1 MADRRRPRMSRP
13 AAVTDLL
20 STVFQ
25 GTPAAQRLKE
35 GAIWQ
40 VWQTAV
46 GPQIAARA
54 RPAAI
59 RNGVLTVVVES
70 APWLQQLNFL
80 KPEIQ
85 SKLNAALGEQLVKDI
100 FLKAGTV
107 RNESTTTPTSRK
119 QKQRLLTP
127 DEEALIDQAT
137 AELNDQELRTTL
149 AGLFSRHLTSQEKPV
164 E

>member
-1 MADRRRPRMSRP
+1 MTRP

-25 GTPAAQRLKE
+25 GTPTAQRLKE
-35 GAIWQ
+35 GVIWQ
-40 VWQTAV
+40 VWQSVV
-46 GPQIAARA
+46 GPQIASRA
-54 RPAAI
+54 KPAAI
-59 RNGVLTVVVES
+59 RNGVLTVVVAS

-80 KPEIQ
+80 KSEIQ
-85 SKLNAALGEQLVKDI
+85 NKLNAALGEQLVKDI

-107 RNESTTTPTSRK
+107 RNESTPPPTPWEPAERP
-119 QKQRLLTP
+119 LTP
-127 DEEALIDQAT
+127 DEAALIAQST

-149 AGLFSRHLTSQEKPV
+149 AGLFSRHLSSQKEPA

>member
-20 STVFQ
+20 ATVFQ

-80 KPEIQ
+80 KSEIL

-100 FLKAGTV
+100 FLKAGTI
-107 RNESTTTPTSRK
+107 RNESTTAPTLWKPKER
-119 QKQRLLTP
+119 QLTQ
-127 DEEALIDQAT
+127 DEKSLIAQAT
-137 AELNDQELRTTL
+137 DELNDQELRTTL
-149 AGLFSRHLTSQEKPV
+149 AGLFSRHLTSRGEPV